1 MLGSL
6 SGLGAADGSYVTH
19 LNQSKA
25 STRTCWTCTFFF
37 FRFSTAAEIRASAK
51 VLQLQTFTEQNSRF
65 WTCTM
70 ASKDV
75 ESHTRGA
82 VSAASKK
89 QKAAIKTK
97 QTSAYMMSYED
108 P

>member
-37 FRFSTAAEIRASAK
+37 FFRTLLKFAQVPKCFSSRLSPSRTVALDLYDGKTWSQCRFKETKSS
-51 VLQLQTFTEQNSRF
+51 N
-65 WTCTM
+65 
-70 ASKDV
+70 KDLTNV
-75 ESHTRGA
+75 C
-82 VSAASKK
+82 VYDV
-89 QKAAIKTK
+89 I
-97 QTSAYMMSYED
+97 
-108 P
+108 

>member
-37 FRFSTAAEIRASAK
+37 FFRALSFEVPKCFS
-51 VLQLQTFTEQNSRF
+51 SRLSPSSRVALDLYDGF
-65 WTCTM
+65 
-70 ASKDV
+70 
-75 ESHTRGA
+75 ERHGEPHTRGHQCRF
-82 VSAASKK
+82 KE
-89 QKAAIKTK
+89 TK
-97 QTSAYMMSYED
+97 SSNKDQTNVCFYD
-108 P
+108 VI